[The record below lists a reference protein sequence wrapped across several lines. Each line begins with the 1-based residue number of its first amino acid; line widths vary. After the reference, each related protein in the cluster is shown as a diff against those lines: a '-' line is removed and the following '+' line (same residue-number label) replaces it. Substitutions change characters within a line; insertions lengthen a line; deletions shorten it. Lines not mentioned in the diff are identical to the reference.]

1 MRSGGRSLDWALQ
14 ELSRRLARKKGAGVR
29 VLPGQLVQQTG
40 EEERGRERVE
50 RAREFLKVYSRD
62 GQSGPFTQESI
73 IKSATFP
80 LRLKPAG
87 K

>member
-1 MRSGGRSLDWALQ
+1 M
-14 ELSRRLARKKGAGVR
+14 
-29 VLPGQLVQQTG
+29 TG

-62 GQSGPFTQESI
+62 GQTI

-87 K
+87 KLEGEHLFCIGCDILISVSVIS